1 MACLLQASGVACVRA
16 CIVLSA
22 AILGIVGAIV
32 AGTVQVVINM
42 PKQAVKNALPT
53 MAGLKILEPS
63 PPKTIFPIA
72 MEKTLPIIA
81 AQIGKLGGT
90 DSARIMPVTTALKSP
105 RESGFLRILLQ
116 SHSVATADKQQM
128 GMRISA

>member
-1 MACLLQASGVACVRA
+1 
-16 CIVLSA
+16 
-22 AILGIVGAIV
+22 VGAIV
-32 AGTVQVVINM
+32 AGTVQVVISM

-90 DSARIMPVTTALKSP
+90 DSARIIPVTTALKSP

-116 SHSVATADKQQM
+116 SHSVATADKQQI
-128 GMRISA
+128 GIRISA